1 MFLSSSRASIVS
13 YEPRRL
19 SFDISEQHHSEDLLW
34 DRVPEDPASSSVPV
48 GFEQCGVR
56 RIVSSQ
62 SDSMLRGDPFSCG
75 IQRPLG
81 EVVCNIKPLCFSWP
95 NSHLFIWFLYEI
107 PWLRGLDSMLQ
118 FWDGLQAYAFPPFAI
133 IGSVLNKVRSSFQ
146 LDLTLIALLRRNL
159 LKQSSFTDFTWTSAC

>member
-19 SFDISEQHHSEDLLW
+19 SFDNSEQHHSEDLLW
-34 DRVPEDPASSSVPV
+34 DRVPEDPASSSFPI

-75 IQRPLG
+75 LQRPLG
-81 EVVCNIKPLCFSWP
+81 EVVCNI
-95 NSHLFIWFLYEI
+95 
-107 PWLRGLDSMLQ
+107 
-118 FWDGLQAYAFPPFAI
+118 
-133 IGSVLNKVRSSFQ
+133 
-146 LDLTLIALLRRNL
+146 
-159 LKQSSFTDFTWTSAC
+159 